1 MTIFI
6 NQSVELDNISKD
18 KFNFN
23 DADDYFVLAT
33 AGDVSQNFITFG
45 NSADDSVEA
54 DSNVSWNWIT
64 FGNGADDFVGTA
76 SSNISWNWITF
87 GDGGSDYERWRW
99 HRPQLDHL
107 RRRRRKLCDRLR

>member
-45 NSADDSVEA
+45 NGADDSVEA
-54 DSNVSWNWIT
+54 DSNV
-64 FGNGADDFVGTA
+64 
-76 SSNISWNWITF
+76 SWNWITF